1 MLFGQKPSRRKKASE
16 FTTLVI
22 GEFFC
27 SGKTEMYSLKAN

>member
-22 GEFFC
+22 GEFSVVEKQKC
-27 SGKTEMYSLKAN
+27 IH